1 MKLMTEITSSGR
13 PGADRAGFTLL
24 ELMLA
29 ITILAVVITAVY
41 TTFTTSLNA
50 WKRSIGVSD
59 ALQRQ
64 RIVMD
69 TLSELTKSMV
79 FVNSRAGL
87 YSFLAERN
95 VRTGD
100 SVSFVTASDVLLPPT
115 EAVAAGMRRVTISM
129 QYDERGWPYLALQ
142 NAPALET
149 SEEDQGQL
157 HVLSADVS
165 GFAIRYRDPR
175 TGQWQEEW
183 DEAGLIPS
191 AIEYTIAFGGLDGRT
206 PPIIMTRAVDLP
218 IAQFVMQNR
227 GEALA
232 QQDTATE
239 VRRRDDINLSG
250 TGSASKL
257 EADTE

>member
-1 MKLMTEITSSGR
+1 MKPMPTTSGCGQL
-13 PGADRAGFTLL
+13 GADRAGFTLV

-69 TLSELTKSMV
+69 TLNELTKSMV
-79 FVNSRAGL
+79 FVTSRPGL
-87 YSFLAERN
+87 YAFQTDHNA
-95 VRTGD
+95 VTGD
-100 SVSFVTASDVLLPPT
+100 MISFITASDVLLPPT
-115 EAVAAGMRRVTISM
+115 EALAAGMRRVTISM
-129 QYDERGWPYLALQ
+129 QRDESGWPYLALQ
-142 NAPALET
+142 NAPALES
-149 SEEDQGQL
+149 SEEEEGPL
-157 HVLSADVS
+157 HALSADVS

-175 TGQWQEEW
+175 TGVWQDRWEE
-183 DEAGLIPS
+183 AALIPS

-250 TGSASKL
+250 TGSASKP